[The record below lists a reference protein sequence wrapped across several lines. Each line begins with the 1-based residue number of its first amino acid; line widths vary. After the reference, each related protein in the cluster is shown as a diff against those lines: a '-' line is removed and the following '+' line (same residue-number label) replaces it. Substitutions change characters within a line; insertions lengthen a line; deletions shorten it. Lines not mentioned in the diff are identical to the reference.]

1 MTDSAVQEFVADLE
15 RQDGAPLPGAK
26 LVYKTYGTL
35 NADRS
40 NAILYPTRFGG
51 THEQNEFLIRPG
63 FALDPEKYFIVVP
76 NMFGNGVSSSP
87 SNTPEPFG
95 RGAFPATTIYD
106 NVRFQHRLVTEVLGI
121 ERFALGVGWS
131 MGAQQAF
138 QWAALYPDMVPR
150 LACIC
155 GTAKTAPHNRVFL
168 ESLRAAIL
176 ADGTFKDGF
185 YEAPPLGGLRAVGR
199 IYAGWAYSQDWY
211 RARGFQTLGF
221 ETLDDYLAGYWDAL
235 YEQRDA
241 NNIMAMTWTWIHN
254 DISANA
260 AFNGDLPVALGAIT
274 ARTLLLPCMTDLY
287 FRTADNEAELQ
298 HLREARL
305 VEIPSIWGHMSGAG
319 QNEPD
324 TLFIDANL
332 KELLAA
338 PLPS

>member
-1 MTDSAVQEFVADLE
+1 MSDGEVQEFVADLE
-15 RQDGAPLPGAK
+15 RQGGAPLPGAR
-26 LVYKTYGTL
+26 LVYKTYGAL

-63 FALDPEKYFIVVP
+63 FALDPDKYFIVVP

-87 SNTPEPFG
+87 PNTPDPYG
-95 RGAFPATTIYD
+95 RGAFPAITIYD
-106 NVRFQHRLVTEVLGI
+106 NVRFQHRLITEVLGI
-121 ERFALGVGWS
+121 ERFAMVMGWS

-138 QWAALYPDMVPR
+138 QWASLYPEMVPR
-150 LACIC
+150 LACLC
-155 GTAKTAPHNRVFL
+155 GTAKTAEHNRVFL
-168 ESLRAAIL
+168 ESLRAAIR
-176 ADGTFKDGF
+176 ADDDFKDGF
-185 YEAPPLGGLRAVGR
+185 YDAPPLGGLRAVGR

-211 RARGFQTLGF
+211 RAKGYQTLGF
-221 ETLDDYLAGYWDAL
+221 ETLDDYLVGYWDAL

-260 AFNGDLPVALGAIT
+260 VFGGDLAAALSAIQ
-274 ARTLLLPCMTDLY
+274 ANTLLMPCMTDLY

-298 HLREARL
+298 HLRNGRL
-305 VEIPSIWGHMSGAG
+305 VEIPSYWGHMSCAG

-324 TLFIDANL
+324 TLFIDEQLRA
-332 KELLAA
+332 LLAA
-338 PLPS
+338 